1 VPQIPAVVIIKPKAE
16 RILIPMLSLYNC
28 YITNSSIYIFTRAR
42 SCDAYQLRRCGNMTY
57 FQFRRIRIINVTL
70 LAMDR
75 RKS

>member
-16 RILIPMLSLYNC
+16 RILIPMLSLYSC
-28 YITNSSIYIFTRAR
+28 YITNSSIYIFTRGR
-42 SCDAYQLRRCGNMTY
+42 SCNAYQLRRCGNMTY
-57 FQFRRIRIINVTL
+57 FQFRRISIIDVTL

>member
-42 SCDAYQLRRCGNMTY
+42 SCNAYQLRSGNMTY
-57 FQFRRIRIINVTL
+57 FQFRRISIIDVTL